1 MQHSATRSSD
11 QSCLEL
17 HVLYDRKNLA
27 SLQFC
32 AESYGIYSE
41 PWPAVTVIWFF
52 YFFSGMLASG
62 FDAMLKT
69 KIVQNFIMVMLT
81 KMQYFFM
88 CRLRNNKFLVSVYV
102 LSELLDRALVN

>member
-1 MQHSATRSSD
+1 
-11 QSCLEL
+11 
-17 HVLYDRKNLA
+17 
-27 SLQFC
+27 
-32 AESYGIYSE
+32 
-41 PWPAVTVIWFF
+41 
-52 YFFSGMLASG
+52 MLASG

-102 LSELLDRALVN
+102 LSKLLDRALVN